1 MASTFELK
9 RQYEEWLLAIEDNHG
24 EINDEDESHLAELM
38 KGVENKG
45 EAIFFMVRKCESM
58 IDECKQLEGDFKAQ
72 KQKWE
77 NKKKHVQEMLK
88 TLLEIKGETEEKPTF
103 EGAWGKAFLSK
114 RKSVVVS
121 NMDQAMERF
130 AVEKT
135 TRSLDRAALKKHLQ
149 AGNECEGAELVE
161 VISASIRSR

>member
-24 EINDEDESHLAELM
+24 EINDERESHLAELM

-58 IDECKQLEGDFKAQ
+58 VAECKTLEADFKAQ

-77 NKKKHVQEMLK
+77 NKKKHVQELLK
-88 TLLEIKGETEEKPTF
+88 TLLQIKGETEEKPTF
-103 EGAWGKAFLSK
+103 EGAWGKAFLAK
-114 RKSVVVS
+114 RKSVVIS
-121 NMDQAMERF
+121 DMDTILESF
-130 AVEKT
+130 GTDKVV
-135 TRSLDRAALKKHLQ
+135 RSVDRVALKKHLQ
-149 AGNECEGAELVE
+149 SGEDCEGASLVE
-161 VISASIRSR
+161 TVSASIRSR